1 MQNENICAFVVPRSS
16 YLNLLDGPKKVILT
30 EIQCFRL
37 LTNKFV
43 SFSHDFRRIYF
54 LRGLRI
60 ADGNFCDSDFM
71 QNS

>member
-16 YLNLLDGPKKVILT
+16 YLNLLGGPKKVILT

-43 SFSHDFRRIYF
+43 SFSHYF